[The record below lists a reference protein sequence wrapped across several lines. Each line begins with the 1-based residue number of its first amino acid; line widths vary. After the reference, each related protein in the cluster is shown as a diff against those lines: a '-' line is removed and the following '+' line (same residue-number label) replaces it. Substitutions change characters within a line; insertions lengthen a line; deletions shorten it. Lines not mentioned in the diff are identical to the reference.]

1 MREIDGMLGELQRD
15 IVRQRQLI
23 EDRQTLVVV
32 LEHDGHDASDHEAVL
47 REDRARLAVMVAR
60 QFALVSEA
68 L

>member
-1 MREIDGMLGELQRD
+1 MHEIDGKLGELQRD
-15 IVRQRQLI
+15 IARQRQLI

-32 LEHDGHDASDHEAVL
+32 LEHDGHDASEQEAVL

-60 QFALVSEA
+60 QFALMSET